1 MNPNEY
7 IQGLH
12 HLTVSVG
19 GAQEDID
26 FVTQVMGMRMIKQTV
41 LFDGAASIYH
51 LYYANADAEVGSVYT
66 TFPFKKAG
74 VHGKKGS
81 GQIEVSGWSV
91 HSDSLEFWKKHLDK
105 HQVKNTGIVE
115 RFGQKMI
122 HFEDPSGIGL
132 GVFGDDTDNRNAWQ
146 TDQISK
152 DNGIRG
158 IYGAVLRCRE
168 IEMMDTYLR
177 EVLGFTKVGQD
188 GDYHRYHIK
197 NGGPSRVIELLH
209 VPDLPQGSW
218 TFGVGLPHHMA
229 FATAN
234 DQENAALKAY
244 IEGFGYTDVTEI
256 KDRNYFHSIYT
267 RTPSGVL
274 FEFATSDIGFAID
287 EPEDQLGH
295 QLLLPPFFEDRRAEI
310 VKPLEPI
317 TPPSYLQH
325 GN

>member
-74 VHGKKGS
+74 VYGKKGS

-132 GVFGDDTDNRNAWQ
+132 GVFGDDSDTRNAWQ

-158 IYGAVLRCRE
+158 IYGTVLRCRE
-168 IEMMDTYLR
+168 IEMMDFYLR
-177 EVLGFTKVGQD
+177 EVLGFSKLGQD

-234 DQENAALKAY
+234 DQQNAELKAY
-244 IEGFGYTDVTEI
+244 IEGFGFTDVTEI

-317 TPPSYLQH
+317 TPPSYLQN

>member
-1 MNPNEY
+1 MNPTEY

-74 VHGKKGS
+74 VYGKKGH
-81 GQIEVSGWSV
+81 GQIEQSGWSV
-91 HSDSLEFWKKHLDK
+91 PTSSLDFWVKHFDK
-105 HQVKNTGIVE
+105 HAVKHSGIVE
-115 RFGQKMI
+115 RFGQKII
-122 HFEDPSGIGL
+122 HFEDPSGVGL
-132 GVFGDDTDNRNAWQ
+132 ALYGDDADGRNAWS

-152 DNGIRG
+152 DEGIRG
-158 IYGAVLRCRE
+158 IYGAVLACRE
-168 IEMMDTYLR
+168 IEMMDEYLTGL
-177 EVLGFTKVGQD
+177 LGFTKVGVD

-197 NGGPSRVIELLH
+197 DGGPRRVIELHH
-209 VPDLPQGSW
+209 VPNATQGSW
-218 TFGVGLPHHMA
+218 TFGVGIPHHIA

-234 DQENAALKAY
+234 DKQSAELKAY
-244 IEGFGYTDVTEI
+244 IEGAGFTDVTEI

-267 RTPSGVL
+267 RTPAGVL
-274 FEFATSDIGFAID
+274 FEFATSDIGFFID
-287 EPEDQLGH
+287 EPADLLGH
-295 QLLLPPFFEDRRAEI
+295 QLLLPPFFEDRREEI
-310 VKPLEPI
+310 VKPLESI
-317 TPPSYLQH
+317 TVPEYLQR
-325 GN
+325 